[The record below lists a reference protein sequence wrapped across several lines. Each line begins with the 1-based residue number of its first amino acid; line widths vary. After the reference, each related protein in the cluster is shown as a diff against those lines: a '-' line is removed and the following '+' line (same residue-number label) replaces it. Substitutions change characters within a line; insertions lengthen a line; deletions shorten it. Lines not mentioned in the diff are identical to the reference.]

1 MSGENCPREGVPWTI
16 PSRHFPPGH
25 LPPRIILPRKFPRP
39 PNKIPPPPLGQF
51 LRTTAQIRTTGQ
63 VRNNPVMLESS

>member
-39 PNKIPPPPLGQF
+39 PSEFKIEFP
-51 LRTTAQIRTTGQ
+51 RTTAQIRTTGQ
-63 VRNNPVMLESS
+63 VRNNPVMLELS